1 MTAQAVDAGAV
12 VPRPSTTV
20 ELALVRLFRQGRPV
34 EEMVPVVLVIIMVVA
49 WVVIL
54 GPSILKRR
62 SREGGVNSISH
73 FHRQLRVLEHSA
85 PQPIVAP
92 AYRLRALDGSG
103 SPRVGPNPAGGGP
116 APVLTVVGAT
126 ELPRPALAFLGD
138 DRDEATGPTIPD
150 GHDPYRSPRR
160 EFGAPGE
167 PRAEG
172 LGAPG
177 WSGES
182 AARQLA
188 RRRRRDTLGVLTL
201 VLVST
206 ALIGFIPGASAARIV
221 TAVSAVALAAYVFLL
236 VHLRK
241 RADEHEQKL
250 HYLTPA
256 PAGVDRSREA
266 AQATGYRSGRYAHPS
281 YQAAAAH

>member
-1 MTAQAVDAGAV
+1 VTVEAVNAGAV

-20 ELALVRLFRQGRPV
+20 ELAVVRLFRQGRPV
-34 EEMVPVVLVIIMVVA
+34 EEMVPVILVIIMVLA

-54 GPSILKRR
+54 VPSILKRR

-85 PQPIVAP
+85 PEPIVAP

-103 SPRVGPNPAGGGP
+103 RLGPSSNPAGGP
-116 APVLTVVGAT
+116 APVLTVVGAA

-138 DRDEATGPTIPD
+138 DPTGTTAPTGPKGP
-150 GHDPYRSPRR
+150 GSFSPPRR
-160 EFGAPGE
+160 ELGGTGDPRPDGPGASS
-167 PRAEG
+167 
-172 LGAPG
+172 

-182 AARQLA
+182 AARQLT

-221 TAVSAVALAAYVFLL
+221 TAVSAVALAAYVCLL

-250 HYLTPA
+250 RYLSAARAEPQRAARTPM
-256 PAGVDRSREA
+256 DRA
-266 AQATGYRSGRYAHPS
+266 GRYAHPS
-281 YQAAAAH
+281 YQVAAAR

>member
-1 MTAQAVDAGAV
+1 
-12 VPRPSTTV
+12 
-20 ELALVRLFRQGRPV
+20 
-34 EEMVPVVLVIIMVVA
+34 MVPVILVIIMVVA

-92 AYRLRALDGSG
+92 AYRLHALDGSAPLG
-103 SPRVGPNPAGGGP
+103 GGPNPAGGP
-116 APVLTVVGAT
+116 TPVLTVVGAT

-138 DRDEATGPTIPD
+138 DRTGATAPQDPD
-150 GHDPYRSPRR
+150 GQVPFAPPRR
-160 EFGAPGE
+160 GPGGTGDRR
-167 PRAEG
+167 PDG
-172 LGAPG
+172 PGAPG

-182 AARQLA
+182 AARQLT

-221 TAVSAVALAAYVFLL
+221 TAVSAVALAAYVGLL

-250 HYLTPA
+250 RYL
-256 PAGVDRSREA
+256 SA
-266 AQATGYRSGRYAHPS
+266 ARAERTRADQVPSVGGRYAHPS
-281 YQAAAAH
+281 YQAAVAH

>member
-1 MTAQAVDAGAV
+1 
-12 VPRPSTTV
+12 
-20 ELALVRLFRQGRPV
+20 
-34 EEMVPVVLVIIMVVA
+34 MVPVILVIIMVVA

-103 SPRVGPNPAGGGP
+103 TLGVGSNPAGGGP

-126 ELPRPALAFLGD
+126 ELPRPALAFLGE
-138 DRDEATGPTIPD
+138 DRNEATDPPLGD
-150 GHDPYRSPRR
+150 GSGSYPPPGR
-160 EFGAPGE
+160 EFG
-167 PRAEG
+167 G
-172 LGAPG
+172 LGDRRPEGVAGPG

-182 AARQLA
+182 AARQLT

-241 RADEHEQKL
+241 RADEREQKL
-250 HYLTPA
+250 HYLSPA
-256 PAGVDRSREA
+256 PVHVERPREA
-266 AQATGYRSGRYAHPS
+266 SGYRAGRYAHPS
-281 YQAAAAH
+281 YQAAAAR

>member
-1 MTAQAVDAGAV
+1 
-12 VPRPSTTV
+12 
-20 ELALVRLFRQGRPV
+20 
-34 EEMVPVVLVIIMVVA
+34 MVPVILVIIMVVA
-49 WVVIL
+49 WAAIL

-92 AYRLRALDGSG
+92 AYRLHALDGSAPLGGG
-103 SPRVGPNPAGGGP
+103 SSPAGGP
-116 APVLTVVGAT
+116 APVLTVVGAN
-126 ELPRPALAFLGD
+126 ELPRPALAFLGAD
-138 DRDEATGPTIPD
+138 HNGATATPGADGP
-150 GHDPYRSPRR
+150 GR
-160 EFGAPGE
+160 FAPPQGE
-167 PRAEG
+167 VGGPG
-172 LGAPG
+172 PGAPG
-177 WSGES
+177 WSAES
-182 AARQLA
+182 TARQLT
-188 RRRRRDTLGVLTL
+188 RRRRRDTLGVLSA

-221 TAVSAVALAAYVFLL
+221 TAVSGVALVAYVALL

-250 HYLTPA
+250 RYLSAARAERPRAAHA
-256 PAGVDRSREA
+256 PAERG
-266 AQATGYRSGRYAHPS
+266 GRYAHPS

>member
-1 MTAQAVDAGAV
+1 
-12 VPRPSTTV
+12 
-20 ELALVRLFRQGRPV
+20 
-34 EEMVPVVLVIIMVVA
+34 MVPVILVIIMVVA
-49 WVVIL
+49 WMVIL

-62 SREGGVNSISH
+62 SRAGGVNSISH

-85 PQPIVAP
+85 PQPLVAP
-92 AYRLRALDGSG
+92 AHRLRALDGSG
-103 SPRVGPNPAGGGP
+103 PLGVSSNPAGGGP

-138 DRDEATGPTIPD
+138 DRTGATAPD
-150 GHDPYRSPRR
+150 GPDGPGPYPPPRR
-160 EFGAPGE
+160 ELGGTGD
-167 PRAEG
+167 PRPDI

-182 AARQLA
+182 AARQLT
-188 RRRRRDTLGVLTL
+188 RRRRRDTLAVLSL

-206 ALIGFIPGASAARIV
+206 ALIGFIPGASAARIA
-221 TAVSAVALAAYVFLL
+221 TAVSAVALAAYVCLL

-241 RADEHEQKL
+241 RADEREQKL
-250 HYLTPA
+250 RYLSPA
-256 PAGVDRSREA
+256 PARAERSREVA
-266 AQATGYRSGRYAHPS
+266 RTPMDRGGRYAHPS

>member
-1 MTAQAVDAGAV
+1 MTVKAVNAGAV

-20 ELALVRLFRQGRPV
+20 ELALVRVFRQGRPV
-34 EEMVPVVLVIIMVVA
+34 EEMVPVILVIIMVLA
-49 WVVIL
+49 WAVIL

-62 SREGGVNSISH
+62 SRAGGVNSISH

-92 AYRLRALDGSG
+92 AHRLRALDGSG
-103 SPRVGPNPAGGGP
+103 PLGVTSNPAGGGP

-138 DRDEATGPTIPD
+138 DRAGAPAPD
-150 GHDPYRSPRR
+150 GPGPYPPLRR
-160 EFGAPGE
+160 EFGGTGD
-167 PRAEG
+167 PRTDS

-182 AARQLA
+182 AARQLT
-188 RRRRRDTLGVLTL
+188 RRRRRDTLAVLTL

-206 ALIGFIPGASAARIV
+206 ALIGFIPGASAARIA
-221 TAVSAVALAAYVFLL
+221 TAVSAVALAAYVCLL

-241 RADEHEQKL
+241 RADEREQKL
-250 HYLTPA
+250 RYLSPA
-256 PAGVDRSREA
+256 PAGAERRRDGARTPMDR
-266 AQATGYRSGRYAHPS
+266 GGRYAHPS